1 MTIAAPPFGPAIPS
15 VASGAP
21 RPRWSVMIPTYN
33 CAGFLEQALTSV
45 LAQDPGPDMMQIE
58 VVDDASS
65 DDPQAVVA
73 HMGGTRVGFHRR
85 QRNLGVSRNLT
96 DCIRRARGEI
106 VHILHG
112 DDAVLPGFYAAMDRA
127 FAAHPDLGAG
137 FCRQIFMNS
146 QGRRQGI
153 GPLELDSSGVL
164 PDAAAHLAA
173 EQRIMTPS
181 ICVRRQ
187 AYERLGGFLDSLVC
201 AEDWEMWVRIAAY
214 YPIWYE
220 TEPLALYRMHDDSN
234 TGRHV
239 RTGEDIAYT
248 AQAIDLITRHLPADR
263 AGSVA
268 ARARYTYACSALLI
282 AERAFVRGDIATARA
297 QLRGALAL
305 SRSPRVLIDAGVS
318 ISRALLRRALG
329 RGREGAA

>member
-1 MTIAAPPFGPAIPS
+1 
-15 VASGAP
+15 
-21 RPRWSVMIPTYN
+21 MIPTYN

-45 LAQDPGPDMMQIE
+45 LAQDPGPDTMQIE

-65 DDPQAVVA
+65 DDPQSVVA
-73 HMGGTRVGFHRR
+73 RMGSRRVAFHRR

-127 FAAHPDLGAG
+127 FAAHPDLGAA
-137 FCRQIFMNS
+137 FCRQIFMDS
-146 QGRRQGI
+146 QGRRQALS
-153 GPLELDSSGVL
+153 PLELDSSGVL

-181 ICVRRQ
+181 ICVRRE
-187 AYERLGGFLDSLVC
+187 AYERLGGFLESLVC
-201 AEDWEMWVRIAAY
+201 AEDWEMWVRIAASY
-214 YPIWYE
+214 SIWYE
-220 TEPLALYRMHDDSN
+220 SAPLALYRMHDDSN

-239 RTGEDIAYT
+239 RTGEDIVYT
-248 AQAIDLITRHLPADR
+248 AQAIEIIASHLPPDR
-263 AGSVA
+263 AGTVA
-268 ARARYTYACSALLI
+268 TRARRMYARSALLI
-282 AERAFVRGDIATARA
+282 AERAFVRGDTVTARA

-305 SRSPRVLIDAGVS
+305 SRSPRVLIDAGAS
-318 ISRALLRRALG
+318 IARGLLRRVI
-329 RGREGAA
+329 GREGKGAA